1 MKVILT
7 SEDEFNLDSTLLI
20 YFSFSSDDIIDVL
33 PSELSGLDTLRLY
46 VLIQINASFNVTRK

>member
-7 SEDEFNLDSTLLI
+7 SEEEFNLDSTLLI
-20 YFSFSSDDIIDVL
+20 YFSFSSDGIIDVL